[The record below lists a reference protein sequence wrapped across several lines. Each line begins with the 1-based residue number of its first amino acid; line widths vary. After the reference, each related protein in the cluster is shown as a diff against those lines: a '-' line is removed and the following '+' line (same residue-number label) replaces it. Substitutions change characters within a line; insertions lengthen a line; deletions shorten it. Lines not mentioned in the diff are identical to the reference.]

1 MALLSTAGETQALQ
15 SLDASAVGSNLLL
28 WVSLHTA
35 SPGSPGTGAN
45 ENPST
50 GGYVR
55 ITNTWTASSAGSART
70 NVSGMTFST
79 AGTTAVTHLGTFSA
93 SSVGTFGI
101 GLPLGSSVT
110 AASITVAVGAASLTA
125 S

>member
-35 SPGSPGTGAN
+35 TPGQTGAS
-45 ENPST
+45 ETSG
-50 GGYVR
+50 GGYAR
-55 ITNTWTASSAGSART
+55 ITNTWTASSGGSART
-70 NVSGMTFST
+70 NVSAMTFST
-79 AGTTAVTHLGTFSA
+79 PGVTAITHLGTFSA
-93 SSVGTFGI
+93 ITAGTFGI

-110 AASITVAVGAASLTA
+110 AASITVAAGAASLTA

>member
-28 WVSLHTA
+28 WVSLHV
-35 SPGSPGTGAN
+35 SPGPSTTGAN

-55 ITNTWTASSAGSART
+55 ITNTWTASSGGSART

-79 AGTTAVTHLGTFSA
+79 AGVTAVTHLGTFSA
-93 SSVGTFGI
+93 SSAGTFGI

-110 AASITVAVGAASLTA
+110 AASITVASGAASLTA
-125 S
+125 T

>member
-1 MALLSTAGETQALQ
+1 MALLSTTGETQALQ

-35 SPGSPGTGAN
+35 TPGQTGAS

-55 ITNTWTASSAGSART
+55 ITNTWTASSGGSART

-93 SSVGTFGI
+93 SSAGTFGI

-110 AASITVAVGAASLTA
+110 AASITVAAGAASLTA

>member
-1 MALLSTAGETQALQ
+1 MALLSTSGETQALQ

-35 SPGSPGTGAN
+35 SPAQTGAN
-45 ENPST
+45 ENPAT

-55 ITNTWTASSAGSART
+55 ITNTWTASSGGSART

-79 AGTTAVTHLGTFSA
+79 LGTVAVTHLGTWSA
-93 SSVGTFGI
+93 STVGTFGI

-110 AASITVAVGAASLTA
+110 AASITVASGAASLTA

>member
-35 SPGSPGTGAN
+35 TPGQTGAS

-55 ITNTWTASSAGSART
+55 ITNTWTASSGGSART

-79 AGTTAVTHLGTFSA
+79 AGVTAVTHLGTFSA
-93 SSVGTFGI
+93 SSAGTFGI

-110 AASITVAVGAASLTA
+110 AASITVASGAASLTA
-125 S
+125 T